1 MNYKYNILFICTLI
15 ISIISCSPDDENDTF
30 VSVPENDR
38 TEQQVK
44 DKDSLLGYL
53 NSHYYNSTEVNALAN
68 PTIADV
74 VITELVEGE
83 TLPSD
88 ATLLM
93 AAVETKTTT
102 YADVEYDYYILKINQ
117 GTTTAQPP
125 RFCDKV
131 RVKYAGSLLDGEEFE
146 VKSTPIDFDLAGLIP
161 GWGRVM
167 PEFNPGTFTTNSDG
181 TVSYEGYG
189 MGVMFLPSGLGYYA
203 VYQNSIPMYSNLVFK
218 FELLQTETSDHDSDN
233 IPTYMEVVE
242 ADYDLYGKDTDEDL
256 VVDFIDADDDGDG
269 TATSD
274 EVGVEAYTAD
284 TRVELQA
291 ILDALELDDNQLI
304 SPIKHRSN
312 RNDYIAN
319 VITILDSNG
328 NGIPNYLDDTES
340 EIIE

>member
-15 ISIISCSPDDENDTF
+15 ISIISCSPDEEDTIR
-30 VSVPENDR
+30 SVPENDR
-38 TEQQVK
+38 TEQQVI

-53 NSHYYNSTEVNALAN
+53 NSHYYNSVEVNALAN

-74 VITELVEGE
+74 VITELVDGE

-93 AAVETKTTT
+93 SAVETKTTT
-102 YADVEYDYYILKINQ
+102 YEDVEYDYYILRINQ
-117 GTTTAQPP
+117 GTTTAQSP

-146 VKSTPIDFDLAGLIP
+146 VRSTPVDFDLAGLIP
-161 GWGRVM
+161 GWSRVM
-167 PEFNPGTFTTNSDG
+167 PEFNTGTFISNSDG

-203 VYQNSIPMYSNLVFK
+203 AYQTSIPSYSNLVFK
-218 FELLQTETSDHDSDN
+218 FELLQTETTDHDSDN

-242 ADYDLYGKDTDEDL
+242 ADYDLFGKDTDEDS
-256 VVDFIDADDDGDG
+256 VVDFVDADDDGDG

-274 EVGVEAYTAD
+274 EVGVEAYTAN

-291 ILDALELDDNQLI
+291 ILDALVLDSNQLI

-312 RNDYIAN
+312 RNDYTAN
-319 VITILDSNG
+319 VVTILDTNG

-340 EIIE
+340 ERID

>member
-1 MNYKYNILFICTLI
+1 MNYKYNILFICSLI
-15 ISIISCSPDDENDTF
+15 ISIISCSPDDEGTI

-38 TEQQVK
+38 TEQQVI

-74 VITELVEGE
+74 VITELLEGE

-93 AAVETKTTT
+93 SAVETKTTT
-102 YADVEYDYYILKINQ
+102 YEDVEYDYYILKINQ
-117 GTTTAQPP
+117 GTTTAQSP

-146 VKSTPIDFDLAGLIP
+146 VKSTPTDFDLAGLIP
-161 GWGRVM
+161 GWSRVM
-167 PEFNPGTFTTNSDG
+167 PEFNVGTFTSNSDG

-203 VYQNSIPMYSNLVFK
+203 LYQTSIPSYSNLVFK
-218 FELLQTETSDHDSDN
+218 FELLQTETTDHDSDN
-233 IPTYMEVVE
+233 IPTYMEVIE
-242 ADYDLYGKDTDEDL
+242 ADYDLYGKDTDGDL
-256 VVDFIDADDDGDG
+256 VVDFVDADDDGDG

-274 EVGVEAYTAD
+274 EVGVEVYIAD
-284 TRVELQA
+284 TRVDLQA
-291 ILDALELDDNQLI
+291 ILDALVLDSNQLT
-304 SPIKHRSN
+304 SPIKQRSN
-312 RNDYIAN
+312 RNDYTAN
-319 VITILDSNG
+319 VITILDNNG

-340 EIIE
+340 ERIE